1 MKTMKHNKWW
11 ILLLSMVFVVIG
23 MACSSDEPD
32 ENYEYRGNHKYYP
45 SLGRMFL
52 QLDKKDD
59 RFKDLKTIDELK
71 DVRYDIETSVF
82 FSKLLNY
89 TIHWVLFLFSSFGM
103 VYFSRMTEKK
113 AKEGRFLENTLTL
126 LWNGRS
132 ALDSMVLSCKN
143 TI

>member
-1 MKTMKHNKWW
+1 MCLYMTTLPTHLNYSSNRIFMELK
-11 ILLLSMVFVVIG
+11 FVV
-23 MACSSDEPD
+23 CDV
-32 ENYEYRGNHKYYP
+32 
-45 SLGRMFL
+45 F
-52 QLDKKDD
+52 LDKK
-59 RFKDLKTIDELK
+59 LPC
-71 DVRYDIETSVF
+71 F